1 MEDQDED
8 YEDYEVSN
16 QVLNAYLEQFS
27 DENLRPDTEF
37 LNSKTNNLTK
47 NTADQLEENT
57 EQQEQCYKFNRSFL
71 FHDAHQIS
79 RFLSLVKSV
88 VTDLDKAFLLNVHL
102 KTCNKISTNVV
113 SRLESVKNFI
123 STNRI
128 LLVCLSVSLLL
139 APASYSL
146 KFGLIL
152 TLVLMLI
159 SLIIWHRFSID
170 QWLFLKSTVVV
181 FESYLKNTRNL
192 IYYLKDV
199 EIVSITLNDRNS
211 LKVRPRKSK

>member
-16 QVLNAYLEQFS
+16 QVLNAYLDQFS

-47 NTADQLEENT
+47 NTADQLEKNT
-57 EQQEQCYKFNRSFL
+57 EQQEQCYTFTRSFL

-79 RFLSLVKSV
+79 RFLTLVQSV

-102 KTCNKISTNVV
+102 KICNKISTNVV

-123 STNRI
+123 SINRL
-128 LLVCLSVSLLL
+128 LLVCLTVSLLV
-139 APASYSL
+139 APPSYSL
-146 KFGLIL
+146 KLVLIL

-159 SLIIWHRFSID
+159 SLIIWHRFSIVE
-170 QWLFLKSTVVV
+170 WLFLKTTVEV

-192 IYYLKDV
+192 IHYLKDV
-199 EIVSITLNDRNS
+199 EIVSIMLNDRSS
-211 LKVRPRKSK
+211 LRVRP